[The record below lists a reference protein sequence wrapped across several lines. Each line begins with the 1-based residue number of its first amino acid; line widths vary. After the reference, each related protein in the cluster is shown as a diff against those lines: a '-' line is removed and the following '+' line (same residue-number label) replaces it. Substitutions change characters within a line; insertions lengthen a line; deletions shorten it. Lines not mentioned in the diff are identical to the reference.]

1 MYEMGMQHQ
10 NLACFVK
17 SQESRAFLRE
27 MKYFGGNAVF
37 RNIHVIEGTKY
48 LSSEIQFS
56 LKYFLLIFIP
66 LHSMGYIHE
75 GGGGGL

>member
-1 MYEMGMQHQ
+1 MYEMGMQHL

-27 MKYFGGNAVF
+27 MKYFWGNAVF

-48 LSSEIQFS
+48 LSSEIQF
-56 LKYFLLIFIP
+56 
-66 LHSMGYIHE
+66 
-75 GGGGGL
+75 